1 MLMTPPST
9 NRSPFEILTDLGI
22 SEPEEIDIEA
32 IAEDCGATIR
42 YRPLSGCAARIMGF
56 KDRAIITVDED
67 TIRSRQRFSAGH
79 ELGHWMRDRGR
90 VTFQCKSKDF
100 VREWS
105 LENPETRA
113 NRFASDL
120 LLPPKMFRTRQRGL
134 PATFETVEQLA
145 KIFCTSLTATAIRL
159 VEHGDL
165 PAVLVCNGPEKREW
179 FVSNSE
185 VRGKVFLEH
194 RPGRGSVAEALLR
207 GNRNETR
214 AQEVR
219 SDTWFNV
226 RNAANHWIHED
237 SLMTS
242 DGSVLS
248 LLWWK
253 DESQLIEI
261 DNTIEERGAWR
272 SDYRRDD

>member
-1 MLMTPPST
+1 MTPPST
-9 NRSPFEILTDLGI
+9 NRTPFEILNDLGI

-56 KDRAIITVDED
+56 KDRAIITIDVD
-67 TIRSRQRFSAGH
+67 TIRPRQRFSAGH

-105 LENPETRA
+105 SDNPETRA

-120 LLPPKMFRTRQRGL
+120 LLPPKMFRARQRGL
-134 PATFETVEQLA
+134 PATFETVQHLA
-145 KIFCTSLTATAIRL
+145 KTFCTSLTATAIRL

-165 PAVLVCNGPEKREW
+165 PAALVCNGPGKREW
-179 FVSNSE
+179 FVLNPE
-185 VRGKVFLEH
+185 VRGKVFIEN
-194 RPGRGSVAEALLR
+194 RPGRGSTAEAMLR
-207 GNRNETR
+207 GIQSETR
-214 AQEVR
+214 AREVR
-219 SDTWFNV
+219 SDTWFND
-226 RNAANHWIHED
+226 RNAASYWIYED

-253 DESQLIEI
+253 DESQLIDI
-261 DNTIEERGAWR
+261 DNAIEERGAWR
-272 SDYRRDD
+272 SDYRQDG